1 MSNVEIIGKPK
12 YRPTKSIDRTEQN
25 LTEKRIRNLT
35 EYRREKK
42 SIPVDLVYERDDKD
56 WWWCEDV

>member
-42 SIPVDLVYERDDKD
+42 STPVDLVYERDDKD